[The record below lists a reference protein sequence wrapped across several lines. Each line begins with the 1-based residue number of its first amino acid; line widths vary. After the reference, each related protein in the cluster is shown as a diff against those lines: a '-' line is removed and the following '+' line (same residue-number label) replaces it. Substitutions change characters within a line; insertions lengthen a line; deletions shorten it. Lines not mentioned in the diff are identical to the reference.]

1 MSQERLLLASRRFE
15 NRRYSVFRLKRR
27 RFPVLRW
34 QKTTRIVQL
43 LYAGP
48 RPFSWPVRLLVR
60 ARIVIGY
67 LGPRLKNGFRWI
79 FRDTE
84 TSNFNYQLSELN
96 RQQLA
101 HFVAVITK
109 TSHAQVLAF
118 FAELEGDSH
127 LRRHLQRSLRESG
140 QPSQIQVEFGRR
152 LGWYAFT
159 RIMKPRVVIETGV
172 DHGVGACVL
181 ASALLR
187 NVAEGFPGVYV
198 GTEIRTDAGQLLA
211 GPYAKVG
218 RIIYGDSI
226 TTLNAFQDRIDL
238 FINDS
243 DHSADYEYNEY
254 LSIASKLSD
263 SALVIGDNSH
273 VTNKLAEW
281 SVENGRKFLFF
292 SEKPQE
298 HWYPGAGIGV
308 SFP

>member
-1 MSQERLLLASRRFE
+1 MSKQRKITLA
-15 NRRYSVFRLKRR
+15 
-27 RFPVLRW
+27 
-34 QKTTRIVQL
+34 VQL
-43 LYAGP
+43 LHAAP
-48 RPFSWPVRLLVR
+48 LPFSWPVRLLVR

-67 LGPRLKNGFRWI
+67 LGPRLKHGFRWI

-84 TSNFNYQLSELN
+84 TSNFYYRLSELN

-118 FAELEGDSH
+118 FAELEGDSQ
-127 LRRHLQRSLRESG
+127 LRHHLQRLLRESD

-187 NVAEGFPGVYV
+187 NIAEGFPGKYV
-198 GTEIRTDAGQLLA
+198 GTEMRPDAGKLLA
-211 GPYAKVG
+211 EPYTKVG
-218 RIIYGDSI
+218 RVIYGDSN
-226 TTLNAFQDRIDL
+226 TTLRAFSEEIDL

-243 DHSADYEYNEY
+243 DHSADYEYDEY
-254 LSIASKLSD
+254 TSIASKISE